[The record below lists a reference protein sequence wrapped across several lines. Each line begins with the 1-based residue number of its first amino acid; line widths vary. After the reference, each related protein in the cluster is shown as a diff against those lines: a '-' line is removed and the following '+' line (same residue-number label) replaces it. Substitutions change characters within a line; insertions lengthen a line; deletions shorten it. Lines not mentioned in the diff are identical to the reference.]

1 MSQAD
6 YLHFFNNII
15 WNLIQLLIM
24 YVLISVVYVQSFYK
38 VFRLRLLNYKVLSII
53 LKKQDYSINNFL
65 DIFKEIRNF
74 LFSIFKYFKLTKNNN
89 QKVIKCFYE

>member
-1 MSQAD
+1 MSQVD

>member
-1 MSQAD
+1 
-6 YLHFFNNII
+6 
-15 WNLIQLLIM
+15 M
-24 YVLISVVYVQSFYK
+24 YVLISVVYVQSIYK

-65 DIFKEIRNF
+65 DLFKEIRNF
-74 LFSIFKYFKLTKNNN
+74 LFNILKSFKLTKNNN

>member
-1 MSQAD
+1 MSQVD

-24 YVLISVVYVQSFYK
+24 YVLISVVYVQSIYK

-74 LFSIFKYFKLTKNNN
+74 LFNILKSFKLTKNNN

>member
-1 MSQAD
+1 
-6 YLHFFNNII
+6 
-15 WNLIQLLIM
+15 M